1 MNWKIEFTTA
11 ARKDLRDIFEYIA
24 MQLQEPVIAKRQ
36 TNRILSEI
44 QDLDTMP
51 MRYQLYQE
59 EPWFSQGLRYF
70 PVNNYLVFFLP
81 DADRNRISIVRII
94 YGGHDL
100 TKQLS
105 DCVEE

>member
-11 ARKDLRDIFEYIA
+11 AREDLRNIFSYIA
-24 MQLQEPVIAKRQ
+24 YELCEPIIAKRQ
-36 TNRILSEI
+36 TNRILNEI
-44 QDLDTMP
+44 QGLDTMP

-81 DADRNRISIVRII
+81 NVESNQISIVRII
-94 YGGHDL
+94 YGGRDL
-100 TKQLS
+100 KQQLA
-105 DCVEE
+105 DFEG